1 MSKVYLRA
9 GEIEAIERSARRAR
23 AVEFQRI
30 LGCGFAFLR
39 AFFHRLRAP
48 AQPLPR

>member
-1 MSKVYLRA
+1 MSKVYLTA

-23 AVEFQRI
+23 A
-30 LGCGFAFLR
+30 
-39 AFFHRLRAP
+39 LRAP